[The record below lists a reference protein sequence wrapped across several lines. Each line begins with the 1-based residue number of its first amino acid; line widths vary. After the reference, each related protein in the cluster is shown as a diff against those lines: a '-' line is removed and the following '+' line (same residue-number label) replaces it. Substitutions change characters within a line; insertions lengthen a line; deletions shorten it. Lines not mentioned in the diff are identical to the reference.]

1 MARALP
7 STGLLNFDLT
17 PDLTAITPGAIVT
30 TAFSRIG
37 VTLSRTSGVG
47 LCQGTAVYANAING
61 TNTVS
66 LCPQGI
72 PPAFSALSGVIV
84 ATFTGPV
91 ASVCIDATPVLPL
104 LPPLGA
110 VLARPFLE
118 ALGSDGSIIARAT
131 ATATPQTQSIC
142 VSSAAIAAVRFA
154 GAGSTLA
161 RFDNLSFSRIA
172 SP

>member
-1 MARALP
+1 M
-7 STGLLNFDLT
+7 
-17 PDLTAITPGAIVT
+17 
-30 TAFSRIG
+30 
-37 VTLSRTSGVG
+37 SRTSGVG

-66 LCPQGI
+66 LCPQGT

-84 ATFTGPV
+84 ATFTVPV
-91 ASVCIDATPVLPL
+91 ASVCIDVTPVLPPFL
-104 LPPLGA
+104 PLGG

-118 ALGSDGSIIARAT
+118 ALGSDGSIVARAT
-131 ATATPQTQSIC
+131 ASATQQTQSIC
-142 VSSAAIAAVRFA
+142 VRSAAIAAVRFA
-154 GAGSTLA
+154 GAGTSLA

>member
-1 MARALP
+1 M
-7 STGLLNFDLT
+7 
-17 PDLTAITPGAIVT
+17 
-30 TAFSRIG
+30 
-37 VTLSRTSGVG
+37 
-47 LCQGTAVYANAING
+47 
-61 TNTVS
+61 
-66 LCPQGI
+66 
-72 PPAFSALSGVIV
+72 IV

-104 LPPLGA
+104 LPPLGG

-118 ALGSDGSIIARAT
+118 ALGSDGSIIARETASAT
-131 ATATPQTQSIC
+131 QQTQSIC
-142 VSSAAIAAVRFA
+142 VRSAAIAAVRFA